1 MSTQTM
7 NPGPGYS
14 VSWYELRS
22 LGVRSPPDHRSEL
35 AADVGMEVRGS
46 GDGALIPV
54 SSVSTMT
61 WVSEEQCTTIVVARP
76 AAPSSVPASGQEF
89 QTVLGGLVHQAGLRI
104 ERYSLD
110 PAGQLVDLILI
121 RHDPVS

>member
-1 MSTQTM
+1 
-7 NPGPGYS
+7 
-14 VSWYELRS
+14 
-22 LGVRSPPDHRSEL
+22 
-35 AADVGMEVRGS
+35 MEVRGS
-46 GDGALIPV
+46 GDGVSIPV

-61 WVSEEQCTTIVVARP
+61 WVSGTEVGVTGR
-76 AAPSSVPASGQEF
+76 EF
-89 QTVLGGLVHQAGLRI
+89 RTVLGGLVHQTGLRI